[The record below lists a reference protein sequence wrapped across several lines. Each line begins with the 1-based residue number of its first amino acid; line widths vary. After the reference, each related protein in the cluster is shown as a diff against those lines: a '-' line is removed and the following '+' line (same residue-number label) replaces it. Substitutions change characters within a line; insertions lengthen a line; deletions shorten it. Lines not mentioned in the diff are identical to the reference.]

1 MEVTLTRPA
10 LVPELIEFLSRA
22 SCVAVQT
29 HSGTIEVE
37 LPYTTDD
44 DRARLDLRLY
54 LAAWQGL
61 HPEVK
66 AELKPEQRSGPGL
79 GAPGPRLMSRATPQP
94 SRSSPAA
101 RRTADR

>member
-1 MEVTLTRPA
+1 
-10 LVPELIEFLSRA
+10 
-22 SCVAVQT
+22 
-29 HSGTIEVE
+29 
-37 LPYTTDD
+37 
-44 DRARLDLRLY
+44 